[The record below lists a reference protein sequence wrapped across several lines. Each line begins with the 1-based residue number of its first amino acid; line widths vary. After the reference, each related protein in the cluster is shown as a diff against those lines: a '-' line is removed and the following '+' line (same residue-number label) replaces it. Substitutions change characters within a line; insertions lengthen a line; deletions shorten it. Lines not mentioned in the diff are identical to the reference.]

1 MILACSKIAINCNFT
16 ARIISLLY
24 IYPQFTVQI
33 LHVMYLHIWRGQTT
47 CTFHGLYNWKSS
59 HRLQLWKRV
68 YMVKCNLFPNTLYI
82 GKPNDKWKTVLV
94 PQSSWLP
101 SQHARPTPT
110 AVSGHI
116 LLMINPLKTLHAFH
130 SNKFTLMVT
139 VYEKLT
145 REAFLVEYEVAI
157 LNLKAW
163 IINMKCKC
171 YSFSF

>member
-24 IYPQFTVQI
+24 IYPQFTVHI

-68 YMVKCNLFPNTLYI
+68 YMVQCNLLPNTLYI

-101 SQHARPTPT
+101 SQHARPTPRPVPIVPRKMLESCSLECQKV
-110 AVSGHI
+110 A
-116 LLMINPLKTLHAFH
+116 K
-130 SNKFTLMVT
+130 
-139 VYEKLT
+139 KLPKIQK
-145 REAFLVEYEVAI
+145 VAI
-157 LNLKAW
+157 KISKVAA
-163 IINMKCKC
+163 
-171 YSFSF
+171 